1 MPRRVRRHWMLSL
14 VLVPA
19 VIRPAASAQVFAE
32 ARLGAQVSSILVRDS
47 INQEI
52 TVGAKPA
59 PTAVLSVGTALNE
72 RWHLAFGIRWS
83 RSDLTRREAGQDV
96 AMLPLTVWTAT
107 LGLRRPLNDWATVEG
122 SVGGIK
128 YAPGGDVDGTIF
140 QDNAP
145 FLPTA
150 GLAARLEKALGAR
163 WGIGLEL
170 AYDFHRFTTHA
181 LREGG
186 IAEHRSVHRAALGIA
201 LRGNFTD
208 AAR

>member
-1 MPRRVRRHWMLSL
+1 MLRL

-47 INQEI
+47 VNQSI

-59 PTAVLSVGTALNE
+59 PSAVLAVSTALNE

-83 RSDLTRREAGQDV
+83 RSNLTRREAGQDIT
-96 AMLPLTVWTAT
+96 MLPLTVWTAT
-107 LGLRRPLNDWATVEG
+107 LALRRPLTDWAAVEA
-122 SVGGIK
+122 SVGGVK
-128 YAPGGDVDGTIF
+128 YAPGGNLDGTIF
-140 QDNAP
+140 QDNSP

-150 GLAARLEKALGAR
+150 GLAARFEKTFGAR
-163 WGIGLEL
+163 WGVGLEL

-186 IAEHRSVHRAALGIA
+186 IAEHRSVHRAALGVT
-201 LRGNFTD
+201 LRGNLTD
-208 AAR
+208 ATR